1 VSNAVPPVPAPIKL
15 NASHWLILCIAAI
28 GFAFDT
34 YALLVMP
41 IIARPALAELLSV
54 DPDTASGTQAILDW
68 TGYIMWGSALC
79 GGIFGLLG
87 GYLTDWLGRRRVLM
101 WSILLYAFSA
111 LASGLVDSPWLF
123 LALRCSTF
131 VGVCLEFV
139 AAVAWLAELFPNPHQ
154 RETILGY
161 TQAFSSLGGILVT
174 MSYYLV
180 VQFRES
186 FPLIPI
192 IDTHGGSWLYSD
204 AAWRYTLIS
213 GVIPAIPLILIRPFL
228 PESPAWQRKR
238 AAGTLQRP
246 SFAELFQGK
255 LRRTSLVT
263 AALFACGFG
272 AAFGAIQMTPQ
283 MVPGLR
289 PDLAPLP
296 GLREAYEAGKN
307 PDKRQDLAKREQ
319 DLEEKLA
326 KAAAGSDQAKALQLQ
341 LERTQKSLKLAMAA
355 SKSES
360 KLQETRT
367 KVENLQKEQEET
379 VASVQFLQEIG
390 GLAGRFVLAWLAIR
404 IVSRRKLLWAF
415 QIPGLCIIPLVY
427 FFPAAGNLP
436 ENNLEILRAGMFFV
450 GFFTV
455 AQFSFWGN
463 YLPRVFPM
471 RLRGTGE
478 SFAANVGGR
487 MVGTGANFLTTR
499 LAPLILAAM
508 PTLARPS
515 GIAYAAAIVALLVYA
530 LGTGL
535 TSLLPEPPQ
544 EEPPD

>member
-1 VSNAVPPVPAPIKL
+1 MSHADAGSPAVPPPVQLK
-15 NASHWLILCIAAI
+15 ASHWLILVIAAI

-41 IIARPALAELLSV
+41 IIARPALAELRGV
-54 DPDTASGTQAILDW
+54 DPDTASGTQEILDW

-87 GYLTDWLGRRRVLM
+87 GYLTDWLGRRRVLT

-111 LASGLVDSPWLF
+111 LASGFATSAPVF
-123 LALRCSTF
+123 LILRCSTF

-161 TQAFSSLGGILVT
+161 TQAFSSLGGLLVT
-174 MSYYLV
+174 ASYWLV
-180 VQFRES
+180 IQLLDRL
-186 FPLIPI
+186 PPI
-192 IDTHGGSWLYSD
+192 YGDQ

-213 GVIPAIPLILIRPFL
+213 GVIPAIPLIIIRPFL

-238 AAGTLQRP
+238 AEGTLQRP
-246 SFAELFQGK
+246 SIAELFQGELK
-255 LRRTSLVT
+255 RTSLIT

-283 MVPGLR
+283 MVPGLL
-289 PDLAPLP
+289 PELGPLP
-296 GLREAYEAGKN
+296 GLREAYEAGKSE
-307 PDKRQDLAKREQ
+307 DKRKELAKRETTLT
-319 DLEEKLA
+319 DKLA
-326 KAAAGSDQAKALQLQ
+326 KAAPDSGEAKSLKLQ
-341 LERTQKSLKLAMAA
+341 LERTQKSYKLALAA
-355 SKSES
+355 SQSET
-360 KLQETRT
+360 KLEETRK
-367 KVENLQKEQEET
+367 KVDTLQKDQEET

-390 GLAGRFVLAWLAIR
+390 GLAGRFFLAWLALR
-404 IVSRRKLLWAF
+404 IVSRRRLLWAF
-415 QIPGLCIIPLVY
+415 QIPGLLIIPLVY

-436 ENNLEILRAGMFFV
+436 DNNLEILRAGMFFV

-499 LAPLILAAM
+499 LAPLILALM

-530 LGTGL
+530 LGTVL
-535 TSLLPEPPQ
+535 TCFLPEPKA
-544 EEPPD
+544 ELTD

>member
-1 VSNAVPPVPAPIKL
+1 VSNAVPPVSAPIKL
-15 NASHWLILCIAAI
+15 NATHWLILCMAAI

-79 GGIFGLLG
+79 GGTFGLLG
-87 GYLTDWLGRRRVLM
+87 GYLTDWLGRRRVLT

-111 LASGLVDSPWLF
+111 LASGFATTAPMFLV
-123 LALRCSTF
+123 LRCTTF

-161 TQAFSSLGGILVT
+161 TQAFSSLGGLLVT
-174 MSYYLV
+174 ASYFLV
-180 VQFRES
+180 LEFRES
-186 FPLIPI
+186 LPLIF
-192 IDTHGGSWLYSD
+192 GEQ

-246 SFAELFQGK
+246 SIGELFQGK
-255 LRRTSLVT
+255 LMRTSLVT

-341 LERTQKSLKLAMAA
+341 LERTQKSLKLALAA

-367 KVENLQKEQEET
+367 KVEALQKEQEET

-390 GLAGRFVLAWLAIR
+390 GLVGRFVLAWLAIR

-415 QIPGLCIIPLVY
+415 QIPGLLIIPLVY

-436 ENNLEILRAGMFFV
+436 ENNLEVLRAGMFFV

-508 PTLARPS
+508 PTLPRPS

-530 LGTGL
+530 VGTAL
-535 TSLLPEPPQ
+535 TTLLPEPPP
-544 EEPPD
+544 EEPAD